1 MQKEQQQLQQAQSS
15 YDDAEPWHLPIGH
28 RVEDSLDTEGI
39 AMASTDTAIPENNKG
54 FQMLQKMGWKGT
66 GLGRNE
72 NGENC
77 GYNCCC
83 HPHLLLLLMLPLLLG
98 LVCFPHIPSH
108 PKPQSASGISYVFDS
123 HLLCNHVLIGS
134 SAIQIQ
140 QS

>member
-1 MQKEQQQLQQAQSS
+1 MQKEQQQLEQAHSS

-72 NGENC
+72 NGELPL
-77 GYNCCC
+77 
-83 HPHLLLLLMLPLLLG
+83 HVLLPVAPTPADVASAVMLLL
-98 LVCFPHIPSH
+98 
-108 PKPQSASGISYVFDS
+108 KQ
-123 HLLCNHVLIGS
+123 
-134 SAIQIQ
+134 
-140 QS
+140 

>member
-1 MQKEQQQLQQAQSS
+1 MQKEQQQLEQAHGS

-72 NGENC
+72 DGE
-77 GYNCCC
+77 
-83 HPHLLLLLMLPLLLG
+83 LLLLLLPFACTAADVVGVVRVLEQQAQSSGQHLCACCSTLFLTG
-98 LVCFPHIPSH
+98 MCDWNWLVS
-108 PKPQSASGISYVFDS
+108 
-123 HLLCNHVLIGS
+123 N
-134 SAIQIQ
+134 
-140 QS
+140 

>member
-1 MQKEQQQLQQAQSS
+1 MYMQKEQQQLEQAHSS

-72 NGENC
+72 NGELPL
-77 GYNCCC
+77 
-83 HPHLLLLLMLPLLLG
+83 HVLLPVAPTPADVASAVMLLL
-98 LVCFPHIPSH
+98 
-108 PKPQSASGISYVFDS
+108 KQ
-123 HLLCNHVLIGS
+123 
-134 SAIQIQ
+134 
-140 QS
+140 

>member
-1 MQKEQQQLQQAQSS
+1 MQKEQQQLEQAHSS

-72 NGENC
+72 NGE
-77 GYNCCC
+77 
-83 HPHLLLLLMLPLLLG
+83 LLLMLL
-98 LVCFPHIPSH
+98 
-108 PKPQSASGISYVFDS
+108 
-123 HLLCNHVLIGS
+123 HVLFPIASTAADDAIGAIGLLEQQAYS
-134 SAIQIQ
+134 SGQ
-140 QS
+140 QLCAGFSALFVT

>member
-1 MQKEQQQLQQAQSS
+1 MQKEQQQLEQAHTS

-72 NGENC
+72 NGELLR
-77 GYNCCC
+77 
-83 HPHLLLLLMLPLLLG
+83 LLLVPLASAAAGVATGLEQACFTKLHVSLRAAALCLLL
-98 LVCFPHIPSH
+98 
-108 PKPQSASGISYVFDS
+108 
-123 HLLCNHVLIGS
+123 S
-134 SAIQIQ
+134 SACARNV
-140 QS
+140 

>member
-1 MQKEQQQLQQAQSS
+1 MQKEQQQLEQTHSS

-72 NGENC
+72 NGE
-77 GYNCCC
+77 
-83 HPHLLLLLMLPLLLG
+83 LLLLQ
-98 LVCFPHIPSH
+98 
-108 PKPQSASGISYVFDS
+108 PQA
-123 HLLCNHVLIGS
+123 L
-134 SAIQIQ
+134 
-140 QS
+140 

>member
-1 MQKEQQQLQQAQSS
+1 MQKEQQQLEQAHSS

-72 NGENC
+72 NGDQ
-77 GYNCCC
+77 
-83 HPHLLLLLMLPLLLG
+83 LLMLL
-98 LVCFPHIPSH
+98 
-108 PKPQSASGISYVFDS
+108 
-123 HLLCNHVLIGS
+123 HVLWPVAFTAVDVVIGVMGLLELHV
-134 SAIQIQ
+134 
-140 QS
+140 QSLGQ

>member
-1 MQKEQQQLQQAQSS
+1 MQKEQQQLEQAHSS

-72 NGENC
+72 NGE
-77 GYNCCC
+77 
-83 HPHLLLLLMLPLLLG
+83 LLLLLLQLALL
-98 LVCFPHIPSH
+98 SH
-108 PKPQSASGISYVFDS
+108 TCTAAGVASGVA
-123 HLLCNHVLIGS
+123 IGVVVWLGQ
-134 SAIQIQ
+134 ACFMNIAYKP
-140 QS
+140 